1 MQKAR
6 SAAAETW
13 NVLRS
18 VVEVKEME
26 ERVKSKKERKGA
38 PERRRQ
44 VRQWQWVRE
53 EGRVVEV

>member
-1 MQKAR
+1 
-6 SAAAETW
+6 
-13 NVLRS
+13 
-18 VVEVKEME
+18 ME
-26 ERVKSKKERKGA
+26 ERGKSKKERKGA